1 MSLRKRACRR
11 CSSRR
16 KTRTK
21 PNDSGAIPKAAGE
34 IPECAGVFF
43 QRQSENENADHHNS
57 GLRPATGKP
66 VERVPLENLGGSEN
80 PNWYAAARR
89 FEIEFIVHSVR
100 PADADG
106 FSTKA
111 ATDFLVK
118 IGILPEDRWDVV
130 VKSSISSRKAATE
143 GEERTEVI
151 ISTVE

>member
-1 MSLRKRACRR
+1 MTPAQIQKLREKFPRA
-11 CSSRR
+11 
-16 KTRTK
+16 
-21 PNDSGAIPKAAGE
+21 
-34 IPECAGVFF
+34 PESFF
-43 QRQSENENADHHNS
+43 QRQADHENADHHNS
-57 GLRPATGKP
+57 GLRPAAGQS

-106 FSTKA
+106 YSTKA
-111 ATDFLVK
+111 CQDFCVK

>member
-1 MSLRKRACRR
+1 MTPAQIQKLREKFPRA
-11 CSSRR
+11 
-16 KTRTK
+16 
-21 PNDSGAIPKAAGE
+21 
-34 IPECAGVFF
+34 PESFF
-43 QRQSENENADHHNS
+43 QRQADHENADHHNS

-80 PNWYAAARR
+80 PNWYDAARR

-106 FSTKA
+106 YSTKA
-111 ATDFLVK
+111 CQDFCVK

-143 GEERTEVI
+143 GEEK
-151 ISTVE
+151 TVVKITALD

>member
-1 MSLRKRACRR
+1 MRAVAVQAEGKRELNQMTPAQIQKLREKFPRA
-11 CSSRR
+11 
-16 KTRTK
+16 
-21 PNDSGAIPKAAGE
+21 
-34 IPECAGVFF
+34 PESFF
-43 QRQSENENADHHNS
+43 QRQADHENADHHNS

-80 PNWYAAARR
+80 PHWYAAARR
-89 FEIEFIVHSVR
+89 FEIEFIIYSVR